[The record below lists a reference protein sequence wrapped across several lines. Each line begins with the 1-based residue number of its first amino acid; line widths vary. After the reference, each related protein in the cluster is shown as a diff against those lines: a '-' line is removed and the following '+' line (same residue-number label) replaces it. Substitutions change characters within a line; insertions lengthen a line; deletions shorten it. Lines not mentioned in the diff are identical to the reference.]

1 MTPRT
6 QSTFPHTR
14 FAVLAT
20 TLAFAL
26 ACRHMAFAQTAG
38 KPGGSAAAAR
48 PSVNRF
54 PMDRVVALVN
64 GDLILESD
72 IDAEQ
77 RFAAFTPLRP
87 DRSEARDKLIERL
100 IDRDLI
106 LQQMKLQ
113 PQPPFTDAEVD
124 EELANLK
131 KNIPECASYKCET
144 PEGWA
149 KFCADHGFTIEE
161 VRARWRTRMEV
172 LRFIEQRF
180 RMGIRI
186 TQAEIDAYYKDK
198 LLPAY
203 KKDNIPPPTEAA
215 ISDRIQ
221 ELLLQQQV
229 TGLLE
234 DWLKALRAQG
244 SVRFMDAGSQSSGG
258 PQ

>member
-1 MTPRT
+1 
-6 QSTFPHTR
+6 
-14 FAVLAT
+14 LAI

-26 ACRHMAFAQTAG
+26 ACRHVVLAQNPA
-38 KPGGSAAAAR
+38 KPAGSASAPT

-54 PMDRVVALVN
+54 PMDRVVAVVN

-72 IDAEQ
+72 IEAEQ

-87 DRSEARDKLIERL
+87 DNTETRDKLIELL

-113 PQPPFTDAEVD
+113 VELPVTDAEVD
-124 EELANLK
+124 AELTNLK
-131 KNIPECASYKCET
+131 KNIPECATYKCEA
-144 PEGWA
+144 PQGWA
-149 KFCADHGFTIEE
+149 KFCADHGFTVEE

-180 RMGIRI
+180 RMGVNI
-186 TQAEIDAYYKDK
+186 TPAEIDAYYKDK

-203 KKDNIPPPTEAA
+203 KKDNIPPPAEAA

-221 ELLLQQQV
+221 ELLLQQRV
-229 TGLLE
+229 TGLLT

-244 SVRFMDAGSQSSGG
+244 IVRFMDAGTQPSGG

>member
-1 MTPRT
+1 MTASTPGTSSRT
-6 QSTFPHTR
+6 LT
-14 FAVLAT
+14 
-20 TLAFAL
+20 AFLMTAAAL
-26 ACRHMAFAQTAG
+26 SSAG
-38 KPGGSAAAAR
+38 PIAAAAQNTAAAGQAAAAQ
-48 PSVNRF
+48 PGMNRI
-54 PMDRVVALVN
+54 PMDRVVAVVN
-64 GDLILESD
+64 GDLLLESD

-87 DRSEARDKLIERL
+87 DTTESRDKLIERL

-124 EELANLK
+124 TELVTLK
-131 KNIPECASYKCET
+131 KNIPECATYKCET

-149 KFCADHGFTIEE
+149 KFCADHGFTVDE

-203 KKDNIPPPTEAA
+203 KKDNLQPPAESA
-215 ISDRIQ
+215 ISERIQ

-244 SVRFMDAGSQSSGG
+244 SVRFIDNGIPSSGG